1 MRIDTPEHM
10 NSLQKIFPLIPRALR
25 QIQSDI
31 DPRTFR
37 VLGEG
42 ARAHVVHD
50 IVMKEA
56 EETFDE
62 DSIISIG
69 NSRGLRHF
77 VLPDVFIRLHRSSGP
92 SLRISTNR
100 TGQSQKWNVVPRNLP
115 TKGVPDPNV
124 RFHLVYVP
132 DFSWTNV
139 ERCAVGLYRGN
150 EAIEVV
156 EIDVDGW
163 YRGEA
168 AQIDEMRP
176 GRITPRLTLK
186 PQERT
191 RPMEGLDDDTGT

>member
-62 DSIISIG
+62 DSIIS
-69 NSRGLRHF
+69 NRKLSRA
-77 VLPDVFIRLHRSSGP
+77 SS
-92 SLRISTNR
+92 LC
-100 TGQSQKWNVVPRNLP
+100 LA
-115 TKGVPDPNV
+115 
-124 RFHLVYVP
+124 
-132 DFSWTNV
+132 
-139 ERCAVGLYRGN
+139 RCLY
-150 EAIEVV
+150 
-156 EIDVDGW
+156 
-163 YRGEA
+163 
-168 AQIDEMRP
+168 
-176 GRITPRLTLK
+176 
-186 PQERT
+186 
-191 RPMEGLDDDTGT
+191 